1 MLLSKEDQLH
11 KFLLKKIKRE
21 IASGQSVLHLSSKQ
35 QQIKELLAEKNHY
48 TKVESLDELTAIGI
62 AHP

>member
-1 MLLSKEDQLH
+1 MLEQWRQEKQMLLSKADQLH

-48 TKVESLDELTAIGI
+48 TKVRLRR
-62 AHP
+62 